1 MHLIHEQSSAMQA
14 DRCRSGQAGGAAAR
28 KQDRVPKL
36 KEIRL
41 TPGIEE
47 QDYETKLQQAQKIL
61 KSGDSVMFVVRAQGK
76 EEGRGKALLEDILRD
91 LSTAGRK
98 KRRFRSAVSKL
109 PFKSIR
115 SEGEHDSPQLD

>member
-1 MHLIHEQSSAMQA
+1 M
-14 DRCRSGQAGGAAAR
+14 
-28 KQDRVPKL
+28 PKL

-47 QDYETKLQQAQKIL
+47 HDYETKLQQAQKIL

-98 KRRFRSAVSKL
+98 KRRFRSAVSD
-109 PFKSIR
+109 PV
-115 SEGEHDSPQLD
+115 

>member
-1 MHLIHEQSSAMQA
+1 M
-14 DRCRSGQAGGAAAR
+14 
-28 KQDRVPKL
+28 PKL

-91 LSTAGRK
+91 LSTAGRGRK
-98 KRRFRSAVSKL
+98 KRRFRSAVSD
-109 PFKSIR
+109 PV
-115 SEGEHDSPQLD
+115 